1 MDGKGR
7 ILVVDDE
14 PQFAAVVELMLRQEG
29 FEAILAHDGL
39 AGLRTAFEDKPDLVL
54 LDIMMPRMDGWE
66 LCRRLRE
73 VSEVPV
79 IVISARGREADI
91 VKALELGA
99 DDYLV
104 KPFGATELIA
114 RVYALLRRTGFR
126 QATSSRPLTFGNV
139 SVDLKRR
146 RVSKNGEDVPLTP
159 TEFRLL
165 STLVRGA
172 GRVLPHRYL
181 LTEIWGA
188 EYGDQLQYVRLYIRY
203 LREKLEDD
211 PSNPKLIAT
220 EWGIGYRFRA
230 PDDVP

>member
-1 MDGKGR
+1 MEGKGC

-14 PQFAAVVELMLRQEG
+14 PQFAGVIELMLRQEG
-29 FEAILAHDGL
+29 FDVDLAHDGL
-39 AGLRTAFEDKPDLVL
+39 DGLRKAFDRKPDIIL

-66 LCRRLRE
+66 LCRRLRD
-73 VSEVPV
+73 VSEVPI

-91 VKALELGA
+91 VRALELGA

-114 RVYALLRRTGFR
+114 RVYALMRRTGFR
-126 QATSSRPLTFGNV
+126 QSAVARPLTFGNV
-139 SVDLKRR
+139 VVDLKRH
-146 RVSKNGEDVPLTP
+146 RVSKNGQEVGLTP

-165 STLVRGA
+165 STLVRAA

-181 LTEIWGA
+181 LTEIWGSDYA
-188 EYGDQLQYVRLYIRY
+188 DQLQYLRLYVRY

-211 PSNPKLIAT
+211 PTNPKLIIT
-220 EWGIGYRFRA
+220 EWGIGYRLRA
-230 PDDVP
+230 PDD

>member
-14 PQFAAVVELMLRQEG
+14 PQFAGVVELMLRQEG
-29 FEAILAHDGL
+29 FDVDLANDGL
-39 AGLRTAFEDKPDLVL
+39 DGLRKAFENKPDLIL

-66 LCRRLRE
+66 LCRRLRD
-73 VSEVPV
+73 VSNTPIV
-79 IVISARGREADI
+79 VISARGREADI

-114 RVYALLRRTGFR
+114 RMYALLRRTGFR
-126 QATSSRPLTFGNV
+126 ESAVSKPSTFGNV
-139 SVDLKRR
+139 VVDLKRH
-146 RVSKNGEDVPLTP
+146 RVSKDGVEISLTP

-165 STLVRGA
+165 STLVRAA

-181 LTEIWGA
+181 LTEIWGSD
-188 EYGDQLQYVRLYIRY
+188 YSDQLQYLRTYIRY

-211 PSNPKLIAT
+211 PTNPKLILT
-220 EWGIGYRFRA
+220 EWGIGYRLRA
-230 PDDVP
+230 PDD

>member
-1 MDGKGR
+1 MEGKGR

-14 PQFAAVVELMLRQEG
+14 PQFAGVIELMLRQEG
-29 FEAILAHDGL
+29 FETDLANDGL
-39 AGLRTAFEDKPDLVL
+39 AGLRRAFEGKPDLVL

-66 LCRRLRE
+66 MCRRLRD

-104 KPFGATELIA
+104 KPFGATELVA
-114 RVYALLRRTGFR
+114 RVHALLRRTGYR
-126 QATSSRPLTFGNV
+126 ETVAVRPLTFGNV
-139 SVDLKRR
+139 VVDLKRHR
-146 RVSKNGEDVPLTP
+146 ISKDGEDVSLTP

-165 STLVRGA
+165 SSLVRAA

-181 LTEIWGA
+181 LTEIWGSD
-188 EYGDQLQYVRLYIRY
+188 YSDQLQYLRLYVRY
-203 LREKLEDD
+203 LREKLEND
-211 PSNPKLIAT
+211 PNNPKLVIT
-220 EWGIGYRFRA
+220 EWGIGYRLRA
-230 PDDVP
+230 PDD